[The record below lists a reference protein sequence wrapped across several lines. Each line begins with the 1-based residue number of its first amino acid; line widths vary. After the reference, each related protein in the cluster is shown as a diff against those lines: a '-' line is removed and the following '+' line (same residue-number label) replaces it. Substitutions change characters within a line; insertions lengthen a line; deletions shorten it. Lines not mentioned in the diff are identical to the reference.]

1 MRFGAL
7 SNHTSIIF
15 LSYLSLSI
23 IAFLIYPLTEHIS
36 YIQQIKEH
44 FLFLVYI
51 GPLCA
56 MFLDILVFPAN
67 IYSMILL
74 MGNIVPVIL
83 IYKHKK
89 LLPCLIIALVFYG
102 VYLFLGIIV
111 FGIRY
116 GE

>member
-1 MRFGAL
+1 
-7 SNHTSIIF
+7 
-15 LSYLSLSI
+15 
-23 IAFLIYPLTEHIS
+23 
-36 YIQQIKEH
+36 
-44 FLFLVYI
+44 
-51 GPLCA
+51 
-56 MFLDILVFPAN
+56 
-67 IYSMILL
+67 MILL

-89 LLPCLIIALVFYG
+89 LLPYLIIALVFYG